1 MQIIIGKDRN
11 GVILGS
17 QWLFANPF
25 DLSLR
30 QYWIC
35 PAENA

>member
-1 MQIIIGKDRN
+1 MQIIIGKDWN
-11 GVILGS
+11 GVTLGS
-17 QWLFANPF
+17 QWLFASPF